1 MKRPSYQP
9 DERINPGTKR
19 PAWAETGRGCA
30 PPPAARPAR
39 RPVAPGWPCGSG
51 SPTPLLLWAP
61 RAPRTH
67 VWPQTC
73 HTCPPHLH
81 PCAQAVALLPC
92 SVTSLWA
99 SRAPLWAYPRELP
112 FVRSPPSACRAGAFP
127 GLLHGDV
134 LDETLRSP
142 ADCLPCQHTGLKGP
156 AHHQS
161 AGWCLGDGWAR

>member
-39 RPVAPGWPCGSG
+39 RWLLGGPVAQGPPLHSSSGPPGP
-51 SPTPLLLWAP
+51 PA
-61 RAPRTH
+61 
-67 VWPQTC
+67 
-73 HTCPPHLH
+73 HTCGPRPATLVRPHLH

-112 FVRSPPSACRAGAFP
+112 FVRSLPSACRAGAFP

-134 LDETLRSP
+134 LDGTLRSP